1 MLWRNGAP
9 HSPRAMIKPHFW
21 HDGRGAELRSL
32 GAGLFLKMRAMKRQ
46 NRRYVMGHV
55 VLKWLPC
62 PLPFD

>member
-1 MLWRNGAP
+1 
-9 HSPRAMIKPHFW
+9 MIKPHFW
-21 HDGRGAELRSL
+21 YDGRGAERRSL

-55 VLKWLPC
+55 VLKWLPG